1 MKRGVDVAVRV
12 PLDGQGVMRK
22 RGVGVTVIGAVAD
35 EDG

>member
-1 MKRGVDVAVRV
+1 MKRGVLVAVIV

>member
-1 MKRGVDVAVRV
+1 MKRGVDVAVKD
-12 PLDGQGVMRK
+12 PLDGQGVIRK